1 MTYSKNIRFLRKSA
15 KLSQEELA
23 EILGVKRHT
32 ICDWETERTEPSISQ
47 LKAVAEAFN
56 VSINHIIG
64 VEKEVYNEELGFDM
78 QVDYTSFVAK
88 TTLEK
93 ELMEL
98 ITECNEEQLEIVKKI
113 LESTK
118 SF

>member
-1 MTYSKNIRFLRKSA
+1 MSYSKNIRYLRKTA

-23 EILGVKRHT
+23 ELLGVKRHT

-47 LKAVAEAFN
+47 LKAVAEVFN
-56 VSINHIIG
+56 VTINYIID
-64 VEKEVYNEELGFDM
+64 VEKEVYNQELGYDM
-78 QVDYTSFVAK
+78 QADYTSFVAK
-88 TTLEK
+88 NTLEK

-98 ITECNEEQLEIVKKI
+98 ITECNEEQLEIIKKI

-118 SF
+118 HF